1 MRVFE
6 LNHVLG
12 LHCLTQLRNKN
23 TSIKDF
29 RRSTYVLGSLLLGE
43 ATRKLEWEKCD
54 IDTPLAK
61 YQGIVVKSPVFI
73 PILRAGLSLLDI
85 ALNFFPDAK
94 IGMVGAQRDEKTA
107 ESSTYYQKFPE
118 VKDQHVFILEPMLA
132 TGGTLISSIQEIL
145 LHQPKS
151 LAIVSIV
158 AAQQGIEYL
167 SSFENVA
174 LYTGAIDASL
184 NQQKYI
190 VPGLGDFG
198 DRWSGTQS

>member
-6 LNHVLG
+6 LNHVVG

-23 TSIKDF
+23 TSITDF
-29 RRSTYVLGSLLLGE
+29 RRNTYVLGSLLLGE
-43 ATRKLEWEKCD
+43 ATCKLEWEKHD
-54 IDTPLAK
+54 VETPLAK
-61 YQGIVVKSPVFI
+61 CEGIVVKTPVFI

-85 ALNFFPDAK
+85 ALKFFPDAK

-107 ESSTYYQKFPE
+107 EASTYYQKFPAI
-118 VKDQHVFILEPMLA
+118 KDQHVFILEPMLA
-132 TGGTLISSIQEIL
+132 TGGTLVSSIQDIL
-145 LHQPKS
+145 LGQPKS
-151 LAIVSIV
+151 LAIISIV
-158 AAQQGIEYL
+158 AAQQGIEHL

-184 NQQKYI
+184 NQHKYI

-198 DRWSGTQS
+198 DRWLGTQS